1 MFMRASWDSYKYTNR
16 WIVMEGSSES
26 GWQRSDSSRG
36 LNSSFLDRN
45 PRILRAST
53 VRFSGDSTSHDSG
66 YVSVR
71 KGRERFPWPRIN
83 NYRTQVAGTEDVGTA
98 RGPVVRTVE
107 CNDVSLRQW
116 LDNPERTVDAL
127 ECLHI
132 FSQIVDIVNLAHSQG
147 IVVHNVRPSCF
158 IMSSFNRVSFIESA
172 SCSDSGSDS
181 QEYGSNSQTAEFKG
195 SSSPLLHDSHS
206 HQHSGNQLGV
216 LDSRL
221 AMNPAYVASQIN
233 SETSC
238 LQSCSGQAVHASEAT
253 GNERTEDKKHSF
265 PMKQILLMES
275 NWYSTPEEVS
285 GPTSCASDIYQLG
298 VLLFELFCT
307 FGSLEEKSTTM
318 ASLRH
323 RVLPPQL
330 LLKWPKEASFCLWLL
345 HPEPSSRPKMSELL
359 QSEFLNEPRND
370 IEERE
375 AAIELREKIEEQE
388 LLLEFLLILQQRKQD
403 VADSLNETISFISSD
418 IEEVTKLQTALR
430 IKGGSSLELGKNS
443 ASGPHSMNITDDDDS
458 GCSASRKRI
467 RQGLDITNQDVSDDH
482 ADEHQ
487 KLEMPAGHQESI
499 LSQSSRLMKNFRKLE
514 SAYFLTRRRAVKL
527 ACRPL
532 PRHSHISSDGRG
544 SIVAT
549 ERSSISNPSSKEW
562 NNEHKQSGWIN
573 TFLEGL
579 CKYLAFSKLKVKA
592 DLKQGDLLNSSNLV
606 CSLSFDRDGEFFA
619 TAGVNKKIKVFE
631 YNSILNEERDIH
643 YPVVEIASR
652 SKLSSICW
660 NGYIKSQIAS
670 SNFEGVVQVWDVTR
684 SQAFMEMRE
693 HERRVWSVDF
703 SVADPTMLASGS
715 DDGSVKLWNINQ
727 AILFLHLVDVSFETK
742 RTKASS
748 YHCLWIKFWMCNKL
762 FFLHGLLLQGV
773 SVGTIKTKANVCC
786 VQFPTDSGRT
796 LAFGSA
802 DHRIYYYDLRN
813 SKMPLCTIVGHN
825 KTVSYVKFIDSTT
838 LVSASTDNTLKLWD
852 LSMCTSRVLD
862 CPLQSFT
869 GHLNVKNFVGL
880 SVSEGYIATGSETN
894 EVFVYHKAFPM
905 PALSYKFNST
915 DPFSGDEVDD
925 AAQFISSVCWR
936 GQSSTLVAANSMG
949 NIKLLEMA

>member
-1 MFMRASWDSYKYTNR
+1 
-16 WIVMEGSSES
+16 MEGSSES
-26 GWQRSDSSRG
+26 GWERSD
-36 LNSSFLDRN
+36 NSQFPGRN
-45 PRILRAST
+45 PRILR
-53 VRFSGDSTSHDSG
+53 FSSDNTSHDSG
-66 YVSVR
+66 LMSVR
-71 KGRERFPWPRIN
+71 KGRERP
-83 NYRTQVAGTEDVGTA
+83 YRTQPPADA
-98 RGPVVRTVE
+98 AE

-116 LDNPERTVDAL
+116 LDNPERSVEPL

-132 FSQIVDIVNLAHSQG
+132 FSQIVDVVNVAHLQG

-158 IMSSFNRVSFIESA
+158 IMSSYNRVSFIESA

-181 QEYGSNSQTAEFKG
+181 PEYGAT
-195 SSSPLLHDSHS
+195 DSHS
-206 HQHSGNQLGV
+206 
-216 LDSRL
+216 RR
-221 AMNPAYVASQIN
+221 NPAASQIN

-238 LQSCSGQAVHASEAT
+238 LQSGSGHAPEAA
-253 GNERTEDKKHSF
+253 GDKNQSF
-265 PMKQILLMES
+265 PMKQILQMES
-275 NWYSTPEEVS
+275 NWYTTPEEAS
-285 GPTSCASDIYQLG
+285 GGSASCASDIYQLG

-307 FGSLEEKSTTM
+307 FGSLEEKSATM

-345 HPEPSSRPKMSELL
+345 HPEPSSRPKMSDVL

-375 AAIELREKIEEQE
+375 AAVELREKIEDQE

-403 VADSLNETISFISSD
+403 IAESLNATISFISSD
-418 IEEVTKLQTALR
+418 IDEVAKLQTSLKM
-430 IKGGSSLELGKNS
+430 KGGPTLEFGKT
-443 ASGPHSMNITDDDDS
+443 MNVAEDDDS
-458 GCSASRKRI
+458 GSSGSRKRI
-467 RQGLDITNQDVSDDH
+467 RQGLDSAHPDESDDH
-482 ADEHQ
+482 Q
-487 KLEMPAGHQESI
+487 KSELPGGQPGSI
-499 LSQSSRLMKNFRKLE
+499 LSKNARLMKNFRKLE
-514 SAYFLTRRRAVKL
+514 SAYFLTRRRAAKP
-527 ACRPL
+527 AQRPL
-532 PRHSHISSDGRG
+532 ARHSQVSSGGRG
-544 SIVAT
+544 SILAT
-549 ERSSISNPSSKEW
+549 ERSSISNPSSRDEQ
-562 NNEHKQSGWIN
+562 KQSGWIS

-579 CKYLAFSKLKVKA
+579 CKYLSFSKLKVKA

-619 TAGVNKKIKVFE
+619 SAGVNKKIKVFE
-631 YNSILNEERDIH
+631 YNSILNENRDIH
-643 YPVVEIASR
+643 YPVVEMASR

-660 NGYIKSQIAS
+660 NSYIKSQIAS

-684 SQAFMEMRE
+684 SQSFLEMRE

-715 DDGSVKLWNINQ
+715 DDGSVKLWNIN
-727 AILFLHLVDVSFETK
+727 
-742 RTKASS
+742 
-748 YHCLWIKFWMCNKL
+748 
-762 FFLHGLLLQGV
+762 QGV

-813 SKMPLCTIVGHN
+813 SKMPLCTLIGHN

-838 LVSASTDNTLKLWD
+838 LVSASTDNTIKLWD

-880 SVSEGYIATGSETN
+880 SVSDGYIATGSETN

-905 PALSYKFNST
+905 PALSFKFNNT
-915 DPFSGDEVDD
+915 DPLSGDEVDD

-936 GQSSTLVAANSMG
+936 GQCSSTLVAANSMG